1 MGGSFLG
8 GLVVRI
14 PGFHHR
20 GLSSTSSKGTEIPWP
35 KKGEKKKIQCY
46 LYRKIWFQSEPNT
59 TVYFRTGGAKQ
70 EVVVSNNATF
80 AI

>member
-1 MGGSFLG
+1 MA
-8 GLVVRI
+8 
-14 PGFHHR
+14 
-20 GLSSTSSKGTEIPWP
+20 
-35 KKGEKKKIQCY
+35 KKGKKKKIQCY

-70 EVVVSNNATF
+70 EVIVPNNATF

>member
-1 MGGSFLG
+1 MA
-8 GLVVRI
+8 
-14 PGFHHR
+14 
-20 GLSSTSSKGTEIPWP
+20 
-35 KKGEKKKIQCY
+35 KKRKEKKKNSMY

-70 EVVVSNNATF
+70 EEVVPNNATF

>member
-1 MGGSFLG
+1 MWGGSFLG

-35 KKGEKKKIQCY
+35 KKGEKKKFNVIYIGKSGFSQNPIQQSI
-46 LYRKIWFQSEPNT
+46 LELVVQNRK
-59 TVYFRTGGAKQ
+59 
-70 EVVVSNNATF
+70 
-80 AI
+80 